1 MKGSSSSTSG
11 WDVCIGADRTGST
24 GVKGNDAV
32 IAAAVCTGDN
42 ADMTETD
49 VDTSWASESSVSPD
63 DKEGNTCTGDTVN
76 SSCAVGAAGVLESS
90 GTGRTVAD
98 VCTGRGCSGI
108 IWFVVAEESCSS
120 GSSVAA
126 AGWDEGDS
134 SSSAERVWLD
144 DGGKD
149 LLCSLSK

>member
-1 MKGSSSSTSG
+1 MKGSSCSTSG

-24 GVKGNDAV
+24 GVKGNDAA

-42 ADMTETD
+42 VDMTDTD
-49 VDTSWASESSVSPD
+49 VDTSRASESSVSPD
-63 DKEGNTCTGDTVN
+63 DKAGNTCTGDTVV

-90 GTGRTVAD
+90 GTGRTVA
-98 VCTGRGCSGI
+98 GGSGI
-108 IWFVVAEESCSS
+108 IWLVAAEESCSG

-126 AGWDEGDS
+126 AGRDEGHS

-149 LLCSLSK
+149 FLCNLSK